1 MASLIRIPMPDQR
14 IIDLRN
20 RKIESQMTY
29 EEIAQKSG
37 LSLSSVQ
44 KVLGGATASPRPE
57 TLDPQLKSAGSIYS
71 FLSTLTHI

>member
-1 MASLIRIPMPDQR
+1 MHDQR

-44 KVLGGATASPRPE
+44 KVLGGATAS
-57 TLDPQLKSAGSIYS
+57 LSFSLILSKIQKSPY
-71 FLSTLTHI
+71 LSLP